1 MWPKAPNGFAC
12 CTPPSSYGQ
21 ALHTSAQPTRQP
33 RILLLTQALRSFPPR
48 SSMGFQ
54 SPNPANGFP
63 ITQSSKW
70 VSNHPIQQ
78 MGFQP
83 PNPANGFPTNQSSK
97 RLSNHPIHPS
107 STQLSTPLLKPPQTP
122 DPKPPILP
130 TPKPPPPLT
139 LAGIRCPLVPPL
151 PRPHH
156 PIARAGSSL
165 CVPHASTSRLCTRGH
180 EAV

>member
-1 MWPKAPNGFAC
+1 MGKL
-12 CTPPSSYGQ
+12 CTPLHNRHDNLASS
-21 ALHTSAQPTRQP
+21 
-33 RILLLTQALRSFPPR
+33 
-48 SSMGFQ
+48 SSPKLYAAFH
-54 SPNPANGFP
+54 PAP
-63 ITQSSKW
+63 QW
-70 VSNHPIQQ
+70 VPNHPIQQ

-130 TPKPPPPLT
+130 TPKSPPPLT